1 MGLKSLSGPGRCSWL
16 APAHPPGATRRLERS
31 TTGRSSGISLRLEPN
46 TSPVAPYGSAGDAR
60 LGPVIVLPLACP
72 LPARSARLPEPRCRT
87 RTGLQFPSTFASG
100 GSSGP
105 VARTFVTLLRTRL
118 PVSRPVALDAV
129 HANPVNRAIAWRRL
143 SLVVVAVGVLPRP
156 WSRVPLR
163 PRSPVA
169 RRLGASELASRSDR
183 NRFRLVVWGR
193 FPLPSAARL
202 PVQSSFC
209 RLGLSAPV
217 GMRSPVRVIHSRTEN
232 PRSSGIFEST

>member
-1 MGLKSLSGPGRCSWL
+1 MAPGGAAGLRLRTLPGPPEGWSDPPPVDLRAL
-16 APAHPPGATRRLERS
+16 AFVSNRIHRPSRLTARRAMPVWARSSFSRSPARFPPGLVGCPNSVAER
-31 TTGRSSGISLRLEPN
+31 EP
-46 TSPVAPYGSAGDAR
+46 GS
-60 LGPVIVLPLACP
+60 
-72 LPARSARLPEPRCRT
+72 
-87 RTGLQFPSTFASG
+87 QFPSTLASG

-105 VARTFVTLLRTRL
+105 VARAFVTILRTRL

-163 PRSPVA
+163 PRPPVA

-183 NRFRLVVWGR
+183 NRFRLVVWVR

-202 PVQSSFC
+202 PVQSSFR

-217 GMRSPVRVIHSRTEN
+217 GMRSPVRGIHSRTEN